1 MRYEYTINVE
11 RRLVMTRWWG
21 DLTDQDMF
29 DYLHQIGMDPR
40 FSPEFAV
47 LLDMS
52 DATDYT
58 GLTLA
63 ALKEVAQRQLT
74 GTASDAE
81 L

>member
-1 MRYEYTINVE
+1 MNTRS
-11 RRLVMTRWWG
+11 MSSARWWG
-21 DLTDQDMF
+21 DLKDQDMF

-47 LLDMS
+47 LLDLS

-63 ALKEVAQRQLT
+63 ALKEVA
-74 GTASDAE
+74 
-81 L
+81 